1 MSDLNIRY
9 DLTSLRQENGL
20 YLVMVYLIIQVA
32 PSLHVNDYGRWRPV
46 AAFPIQ
52 SDAIEV
58 RDMIKRGEMN
68 ENRLKL
74 LINNYD
80 GRPKRIVKW
89 QHGEPVF
96 HRV

>member
-9 DLTSLRQENGL
+9 DLTSLRHENGL
-20 YLVMVYLIIQVA
+20 YFVMVYLIIQVA
-32 PSLHVNDYGRWRPV
+32 PSLQCSDYGRWRPV
-46 AAFPIQ
+46 AAFPVK

-58 RDMIKRGEMN
+58 RDLIKRGDMN

-80 GRPKRIVKW
+80 GRPN
-89 QHGEPVF
+89 
-96 HRV
+96 